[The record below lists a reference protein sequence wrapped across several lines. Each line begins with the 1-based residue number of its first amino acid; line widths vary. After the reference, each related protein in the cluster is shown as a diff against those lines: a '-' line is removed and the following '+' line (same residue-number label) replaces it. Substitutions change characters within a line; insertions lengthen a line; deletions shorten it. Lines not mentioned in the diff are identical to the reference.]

1 MSQPIFAFVFPFG
14 EHGGEFRCKR
24 NFADAES
31 AANWAVEIILK
42 EGDYC
47 CYYKEVESAD
57 YVFEPACESHTA
69 VSWSADGRTW
79 QMLEVIDDF
88 DEAMEIYPLG

>member
-1 MSQPIFAFVFPFG
+1 MQQPIFAFVFPFG

-42 EGDYC
+42 EGDDF
-47 CYYKEVESAD
+47 CYFKEVASAD
-57 YVFEPACESHTA
+57 YVFEPACESHTE
-69 VSWSADGRTW
+69 VRWSWDGCGW
-79 QMLEVIDDF
+79 QMLEVINDF
-88 DEAMEIYPLG
+88 DEEMELYPKG